1 MRRII
6 GNQAEGAAFDAHKA
20 GNHARPIGLAQ
31 FHETAGIG
39 NHLNGGAHIISA
51 LSVFGNDVAQFA
63 LVFAIMAFHRA
74 LKIA

>member
-20 GNHARPIGLAQ
+20 GDHARPIGLAQ

-39 NHLNGGAHIISA
+39 NHLNGDAHIISA
-51 LSVFGNDVAQFA
+51 RFLSSGMTWRN
-63 LVFAIMAFHRA
+63 LR
-74 LKIA
+74 